1 MNKKYIFI
9 GLLLALQL
17 GFARKTV
24 VKMATLAP
32 EGTDWHG
39 MLVEMGQE
47 WKKATKGRV
56 QLRLYPGGVVGDE
69 RDMVRKMRIG
79 QIHAAAIST
88 EGLYEINP
96 NFAAFYVPM
105 LFQDLSD
112 IQYVTEQLDNE
123 LVMGTSDKGFQLLY
137 LVDVGWGYWF
147 GKKPIFT
154 PNDLK
159 SHKIFTWAGDFAW
172 AEVWKKAGY
181 NPVPLAMTDLL
192 SGLQTG
198 LIDALSTIPLYALAQ
213 QSFGITN
220 HMLNMKWGILMAG
233 IVIDN
238 RTWNRISEKDR
249 KAMKNIVNI
258 IRDKHI
264 EKNRHAEKDALQVMQ
279 EYGLNIHEPT
289 SDQIDQ
295 WKSEVKSMY
304 PLLRGKAIEAEIF
317 DKVIEIMKEK
327 SK

>member
-1 MNKKYIFI
+1 MNKKQIFI
-9 GLLLALQL
+9 IGILLIHFAI
-17 GFARKTV
+17 ARKTV
-24 VKMATLAP
+24 IKMATLAP

-105 LFQDLSD
+105 LFQDLEDVEYAKS
-112 IQYVTEQLDNE
+112 QLNDE
-123 LVMGTSDKGFQLLY
+123 LFNGTSEQGFNLLY
-137 LVDVGWGYWF
+137 LVDVGWAYWY
-147 GKKPIFT
+147 GKEPILT
-154 PNDLK
+154 PTDLK
-159 SHKIFTWAGDFAW
+159 SHKLFTWAGDFAW
-172 AEVWKKAGY
+172 AEIWKKAGY

-220 HMLNMKWGILMAG
+220 HMLDMKWGILMAG

-238 RTWNRISEKDR
+238 RTWKRISDKDR
-249 KAMKNIVNI
+249 KAMVQIVARIKEN
-258 IRDKHI
+258 HI
-264 EKNRHAEKDALQVMQ
+264 EKNRYAEQDAIHVM
-279 EYGLNIHEPT
+279 EEHGLKIHKPT
-289 SDQIDQ
+289 SEQVDQ
-295 WKSEVKSMY
+295 WKREVEKMY
-304 PLLRGKAIEAEIF
+304 PLLRGNAINESIF
-317 DKVIEIMKEK
+317 DKVLNIMKHK
-327 SK
+327 QK